1 MRAPRRGG
9 GPERDRAVRIS
20 GPIMETKPLNVNARR
35 AAMLLKALANENRVL
50 ILCELLDGERC
61 VNELEKV
68 VGLSQS
74 ALSQHLA
81 RLRKDRLVRTCRVG
95 KTICYSLNGQE
106 APVLL
111 ETLDRL
117 FCVVDTDNGE
127 LDMQEDAPCL
137 PRGSETAALT
147 TRTSARITIDARD
160 AFCPGPMMKLISALK
175 QTAIGDEV
183 EVLSRDKGTSNDIPA
198 WTRRRGHQLVST
210 EKRGDCWSFV
220 VKKMK

>member
-1 MRAPRRGG
+1 MGSPVSFSHRTSPQQT
-9 GPERDRAVRIS
+9 PVQL
-20 GPIMETKPLNVNARR
+20 KARR
-35 AAMLLKALANENRVL
+35 TSSSDR
-50 ILCELLDGERC
+50 
-61 VNELEKV
+61 
-68 VGLSQS
+68 S
-74 ALSQHLA
+74 

-117 FCVVDTDNGE
+117 FCVVDADTAAAPPIAANGE
-127 LDMQEDAPCL
+127 LEIQEDAPSL

-147 TRTSARITIDARD
+147 TRTSARTTIDARD
-160 AFCPGPMMKLISALK
+160 AFCPGPMMKLITALK

-183 EVLSRDKGTSNDIPA
+183 EILSRDKGSSNDIPA

-210 EKRGDCWSFV
+210 EKRGDYWSFV

>member
-1 MRAPRRGG
+1 
-9 GPERDRAVRIS
+9 
-20 GPIMETKPLNVNARR
+20 MEMKPLNVNARR

-95 KTICYSLNGQE
+95 KTICYSLNGRE

-117 FCVVDTDNGE
+117 FCVVDMDTAAAPPVADNGKLE
-127 LDMQEDAPCL
+127 MQEDAPSL

-147 TRTSARITIDARD
+147 TRTSVRTTIDARG
-160 AFCPGPMMKLISALK
+160 AFCPGPMMKLITALK

-183 EVLSRDKGTSNDIPA
+183 ELLSRDKGSSNDIPA
-198 WTRRRGHQLVST
+198 WTRRLGHQLVST